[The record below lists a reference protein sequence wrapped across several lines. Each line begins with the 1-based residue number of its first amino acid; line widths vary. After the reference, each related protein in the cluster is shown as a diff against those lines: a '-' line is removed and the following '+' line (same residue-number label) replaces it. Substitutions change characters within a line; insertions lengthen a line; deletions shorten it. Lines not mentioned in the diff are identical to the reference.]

1 VTATATSSAR
11 ILWLATGTLLAVL
24 FTVCAGISL
33 AGHTVGEVTRNQH
46 YVVHDDVSEVTI
58 DGVNAEVTL
67 VPATAGEVVVDA
79 HAKGTLWVP
88 KLRTDIDGG
97 HLTLRGSC
105 HDMAFGSCES
115 SFIVRVPAGL
125 PVSVTTRSGD
135 VRASDLSGP
144 VSIHA
149 GSGDV
154 ALSGLSGGTEA
165 KVSSGD
171 IDASRLSGRLRLQ
184 TSSGDI
190 DAAELTGD
198 TIDAHANSGDVFL
211 DVATVPRR
219 VNVATSSGDVV
230 VSVPRNG
237 SDGYAAQTA
246 TSSGDSRLL
255 VTINDSSEHS
265 VSAVTSSGDA
275 AIRYR

>member
-1 VTATATSSAR
+1 VTTATSSAR
-11 ILWLATGTLLAVL
+11 ILWLALGTLLAL
-24 FTVCAGISL
+24 IFTVCAGISL
-33 AGHTVGEVTRNQH
+33 AGHTVGAVTRNQH
-46 YVVHDDVSEVTI
+46 YVVHNEVSEVTV

-67 VPATAGEVVVDA
+67 VPAPGNEVVVDT

-88 KLRTDIDGG
+88 KLKTDIDGG

-105 HDMAFGSCES
+105 HDMVLGSCES
-115 SFIVRVPAGL
+115 SFTIRVPAGL
-125 PVSVTTRSGD
+125 PVSVSTRSGD

-144 VSIHA
+144 LSIHA

-171 IDASRLSGRLRLQ
+171 IEASRLSGRLRLQ

-190 DAAELTGD
+190 DAAELSGR

-211 DVATVPRR
+211 DVATVPKR
-219 VNVATSSGDVV
+219 VNVAASSGDVV
-230 VSVPRNG
+230 ISVPRNG
-237 SDGYAAQTA
+237 SDGYAATTA

-255 VTINDSSEHS
+255 VDINDASEHS

-275 AIRYR
+275 TIRYR